1 MRFIL
6 KIIIFI
12 FITIIFSFTNLSA
25 NDQNNNIS
33 FRAHEAIYD
42 LNIGKITNSSKI
54 HNAIG
59 QMHLTVKEVCDGWVV
74 NQNTTVDITDK
85 NGSQI
90 RNLYRYSSWESK
102 ENDLFRFLS
111 KANIGIN
118 IKEALCFLHTSRI
131 LAKAKYVQGDDV
143 S

>member
-6 KIIIFI
+6 KITIFI
-12 FITIIFSFTNLSA
+12 FITIIFSFTSLSA

-54 HNAIG
+54 HNAVG

-85 NGSQI
+85 MALRLEIYIDILLGSQKRMI
-90 RNLYRYSSWESK
+90 YLGFYQK
-102 ENDLFRFLS
+102 
-111 KANIGIN
+111 
-118 IKEALCFLHTSRI
+118 
-131 LAKAKYVQGDDV
+131 
-143 S
+143 